1 MKRRIKLTESG
12 LHRIVKESVKRI
24 LKEVDGYEKT
34 MLKANDKFGD
44 NTVLGKM
51 RRAFNPKK
59 AQQFDR
65 IHDNADKSYSDAWSD
80 MLDNQRNFPS
90 AADPYQRPS
99 EEDIER
105 AKRDYKIM
113 NKYRTGRYGKRN
125 YGISRWE
132 RYLK

>member
-1 MKRRIKLTESG
+1 MKRVVRLTEG
-12 LHRIVKESVKRI
+12 DLHRIVKESVKRV
-24 LKEVDGYEKT
+24 LNEVDGYEKT

-80 MLDNQRNFPS
+80 MLDNKTNFPS
-90 AADPYQRPS
+90 AADPYQRSS

-105 AKRDYKIM
+105 AKRDYDIM
-113 NKYRTGRYGKRN
+113 HKYRVGRNGRRK
-125 YGISRWE
+125 YGIASYE
-132 RYLK
+132 K

>member
-1 MKRRIKLTESG
+1 MKRVVRLTEG
-12 LHRIVKESVKRI
+12 DLHRIVRESVIKT
-24 LKEVDGYEKT
+24 LNEVDGYEKT

-80 MLDNQRNFPS
+80 MLDNQMNFPS

-99 EEDIER
+99 EEDVER
-105 AKRDYKIM
+105 AKRDYDIM
-113 NKYRTGRYGKRN
+113 HKYRVGRDGRRK
-125 YGISRWE
+125 YGIASYE
-132 RYLK
+132 K